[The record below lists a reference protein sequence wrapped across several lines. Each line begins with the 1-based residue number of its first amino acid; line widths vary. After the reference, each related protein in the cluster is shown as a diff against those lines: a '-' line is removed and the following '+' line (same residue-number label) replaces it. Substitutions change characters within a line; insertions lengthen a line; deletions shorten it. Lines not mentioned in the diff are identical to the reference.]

1 MRWSRE
7 SFSLQSSSSAV
18 KRSHV
23 PSSFWSSF
31 CYCLRV
37 SMTPAVQ
44 AFCHS
49 IVSKNGHG
57 IFNVRNDAGAC
68 CALEVETGIKECTS
82 VGGTGEKHTHAHT
95 HTRTHARTHT
105 HQTKPKTKTPPPHTH
120 THNLKQQQQNQP
132 FTLMR
137 PRVEPWLS
145 GHFMQNDRT
154 VHQWNLAANSL
165 GRLIFPLLSA

>member
-105 HQTKPKTKTPPPHTH
+105 HQTKPNTKTPPPTH
-120 THNLKQQQQNQP
+120 THITWNNNNKTSPSPWCVQESNP
-132 FTLMR
+132 GSAATLCKMTGR
-137 PRVEPWLS
+137 CISETSPRTP
-145 GHFMQNDRT
+145 
-154 VHQWNLAANSL
+154 
-165 GRLIFPLLSA
+165 